1 MEHASNVLFSI
12 GPLEVTSTVTT
23 MWAIIAVLT
32 LLSWLATRNL
42 KEVPGPLQNAAE
54 LAVGYL
60 RNYYEGNLGKEHG
73 RKYFSVFATF
83 FIFIIVCNYSGI
95 LPGAG
100 HLKGFAVPTASLS
113 VTAGLGV
120 IAFFTTHVIG
130 VKERGL
136 GKYLASFA
144 SIKPIF
150 LVVLMLPL
158 NLLEQLIRPA
168 SLALRLYGNL
178 YGEEMVTETLYE
190 IFPIGVPL
198 IMNVLSLLFCMLQAM
213 VFTMLLSIYVSEAVE
228 EE

>member
-1 MEHASNVLFSI
+1 MEHASNVLFHI

-32 LLSWLATRNL
+32 LLSWLATRDL
-42 KEVPGPLQNAAE
+42 KEIPGPLQTGAE
-54 LAVGYL
+54 MAVGAL
-60 RNYYEGNLGKEHG
+60 RNFYEGTLGREHA
-73 RKYFSVFATF
+73 RKYLPILGTF
-83 FIFIIVCNYSGI
+83 FIFIIVCNYSGL

-100 HLKGFAVPTASLS
+100 HLKGFAVPTACLS

-120 IAFFTTHVIG
+120 AHFIG

-136 GKYLASFA
+136 GPYLHSFA
-144 SIKPIF
+144 SVKPAL

-158 NLLEQLIRPA
+158 NLIEQVIRPV

-178 YGEEMVTETLYE
+178 SGEETVTEQLYE

-198 IMNVLSLLFCMLQAM
+198 VMQVLSLLFCLLQAI
-213 VFTMLLSIYVSEAVE
+213 VFTMLLSIYISEGLE